1 MTQTVH
7 RGECRCGEVQMQ
19 VTAAPVITMACHCR
33 GCQRMSSSAFSLS
46 AMVPAAAF
54 AVTSGTVEK
63 GGAHTDGLD
72 HYCCPNCK
80 SWLFTRIGGVDDLVN
95 VRPTMFDDP
104 AWSEPF
110 METMTAEKL
119 AWATTPAEHSYEGF
133 PSMEDFPRLMQAFA
147 ARS

>member
-1 MTQTVH
+1 
-7 RGECRCGEVQMQ
+7 MQ

-54 AVTSGTVEK
+54 AVMSGPVEK

-72 HYCCPNCK
+72 HYCCANCK
-80 SWLFTRIGGVDDLVN
+80 SWLFTRIAGVDDLVN

-119 AWATTPAEHSYEGF
+119 DWVTTPAEHSYEGF
-133 PSMEDFPRLMQAFA
+133 PSMEDFARLMQAFA
-147 ARS
+147 ARG